1 MGGIAIVCAEPKGAS
16 TAYEGVV
23 PPPVMVQRF
32 GQTAIQ
38 YSRGR
43 MSAPRISEEAQA
55 DVKLPGAERRRE
67 GIEIDQDRGFF
78 STEAQF
84 RGMPLCVQLNQKVN
98 DSVGPPRGSTVI
110 NSPEGHDLGGP
121 SGASSGDHPRTF
133 DGPGDRDRRL
143 GTGLS
148 GLAFARDRP

>member
-1 MGGIAIVCAEPKGAS
+1 MGRIGIVRGRDEDATAAFEAVIAS
-16 TAYEGVV
+16 PAVE
-23 PPPVMVQRF
+23 QRL

-55 DVKLPGAERRRE
+55 NVKLPGAERRRE
-67 GIEIDQDRGFF
+67 GIEIDQDRGLF

-98 DSVGPPRGSTVI
+98 DSVGPPRGSTGI
-110 NSPEGHDLGGP
+110 NSPGGHDLGGP
-121 SGASSGDHPRTF
+121 SGASSGDHPLTF
-133 DGPGDRDRRL
+133 DGPGVRDRRL

>member
-1 MGGIAIVCAEPKGAS
+1 
-16 TAYEGVV
+16 
-23 PPPVMVQRF
+23 
-32 GQTAIQ
+32 
-38 YSRGR
+38 

-67 GIEIDQDRGFF
+67 GVEIDQDRGRF

-133 DGPGDRDRRL
+133 DGPGDRDRRAERGFPDSRSRAKAPKL
-143 GTGLS
+143 QTHDMNAAPRAARPRTRGRRKRM
-148 GLAFARDRP
+148 AFEFGM

>member
-1 MGGIAIVCAEPKGAS
+1 MGGIAIVWGRGEDATAAFETIIAS
-16 TAYEGVV
+16 PAVE
-23 PPPVMVQRF
+23 QRL

-55 DVKLPGAERRRE
+55 DVNLPGAERRRE

-98 DSVGPPRGSTVI
+98 DSVGPPRGSTGI
-110 NSPEGHDLGGP
+110 NSPGGHDLGGP

-148 GLAFARDRP
+148 GLAFAREGP